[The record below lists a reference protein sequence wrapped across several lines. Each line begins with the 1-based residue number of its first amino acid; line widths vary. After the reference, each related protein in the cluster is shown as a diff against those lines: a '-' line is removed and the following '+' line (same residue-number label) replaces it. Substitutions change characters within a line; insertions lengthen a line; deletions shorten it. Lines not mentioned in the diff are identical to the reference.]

1 MSAQRTLT
9 KTIVR
14 RVAAAMEGGST
25 RALTIVSTILTDTR
39 AGAMRPVRVMTPSGT
54 TDATRAIAAA
64 HARSSRI
71 ARIWIR
77 APIAGKAIAGRGLE
91 ARQVKH
97 RGRDPSRSGVAAPA
111 IASVDR
117 RTTIKTPLLARL
129 LACLF
134 AAAFDLQPARAEI
147 DAHAFRPMAVPID
160 LIAQHGDGNRQPEIE
175 HVRTGHGGFPS
186 DAIACTYLQREG

>member
-64 HARSSRI
+64 RTRSYRI

-91 ARQVKH
+91 ARQVN
-97 RGRDPSRSGVAAPA
+97 GRDPSRSGVA
-111 IASVDR
+111 
-117 RTTIKTPLLARL
+117 
-129 LACLF
+129 
-134 AAAFDLQPARAEI
+134 
-147 DAHAFRPMAVPID
+147 
-160 LIAQHGDGNRQPEIE
+160 
-175 HVRTGHGGFPS
+175 
-186 DAIACTYLQREG
+186 

>member
-64 HARSSRI
+64 RTRSSRI

-129 LACLF
+129 LA
-134 AAAFDLQPARAEI
+134 AAFDLQPARAEI

-175 HVRTGHGGFPS
+175 HVRTGHSGFPS

>member
-64 HARSSRI
+64 RARSSRI

-91 ARQVKH
+91 ARQVK
-97 RGRDPSRSGVAAPA
+97 RRRDPSRSGVAAPA

-129 LACLF
+129 LARLLACLF
-134 AAAFDLQPARAEI
+134 
-147 DAHAFRPMAVPID
+147 
-160 LIAQHGDGNRQPEIE
+160 
-175 HVRTGHGGFPS
+175 
-186 DAIACTYLQREG
+186 